1 MPADLY
7 GRITLAGMRTGFR
20 GSNGSNVSRYESSQ
34 CILSG
39 VLFLIDS
46 NIAIAS
52 DPLSHKLEAGAE
64 SAIEF
69 MRLATTHHHDVRTH
83 EASRTDFARI
93 ADPEKRQ
100 ARLALFERYTP
111 LKSAPAISADQASM
125 VGRSATG
132 SNDEVDQLLL
142 AAVVGDAAEYLITQD
157 EGLHRKARRMGV
169 ASRVL
174 TLSDAIAMLRALH
187 GDLPSP
193 PPAVRRVKTHE
204 LNLGDPIFAGLKE
217 DYGHEVFTEW
227 FRSAARGQRDAL
239 VIDGD
244 GEHAAI
250 SILKREPTG
259 EHGLPG
265 PQLKVSTF
273 KVADGYSG
281 QKYGEL
287 LLKAIFEQA
296 HTERYT
302 GLFVTVLEKH
312 EGLIALLEDFG
323 FRAVPGVRT
332 TVGELVF
339 EKPHRPVMDS
349 SISALEYHVRYG
361 PPALRLTGQNSFV
374 IPIEPRWHRLLF
386 PDAEPVEAD
395 ALFPATLGL
404 TTQPFGNALRKAY
417 LCNAPS
423 RLLRPG
429 DPLLF
434 YRSSDQ
440 RAVHVVGVC
449 EDTLVS
455 RDPAEIVAAVGRRTV
470 YSLDEI
476 GNLARRNEVL
486 VVMFRQDRL
495 LRMDPITLS
504 ELIGGRVLNSWPQ
517 SITQTRPE
525 GTAWLVQRLGV

>member
-1 MPADLY
+1 ML
-7 GRITLAGMRTGFR
+7 TVH
-20 GSNGSNVSRYESSQ
+20 S
-34 CILSG
+34 SG

-52 DPLSHKLEAGAE
+52 DPLSHKLETGAE
-64 SAIEF
+64 SAVQF

-83 EASRTDFARI
+83 EGSRTDFARI
-93 ADPEKRQ
+93 SDPERRQ
-100 ARLALFERYTP
+100 ARLTLFERYAP
-111 LKSAPAISADQASM
+111 LGSPPAISVEQENQL
-125 VGRSATG
+125 GRPAAG

-157 EGLHRKARRMGV
+157 VGLHRKARRMGV
-169 ASRVL
+169 ADRVL
-174 TLSDAIAMLRALH
+174 TLSDAIAMIRALH
-187 GDLPSP
+187 ADLPSP

-204 LNLGDPIFAGLKE
+204 LNLGDPIFDGLKE
-217 DYGHEVFTEW
+217 DYGLEVFTEW
-227 FRSAARGQRDAL
+227 FKRAARGQRDAL

-265 PQLKVSTF
+265 PRLKVCTF

-296 HTERYT
+296 HTERYA
-302 GLFVTVLEKH
+302 GLFVTVLEKQ
-312 EGLIALLEDFG
+312 EALIALLEEFG
-323 FRAVPGVRT
+323 FRAIPEVRT

-339 EKPHRPVMDS
+339 EKPHGPVEDPSM
-349 SISALEYHVRYG
+349 SALEYHARYG

-374 IPIEPRWHRLLF
+374 IPIEPRWHRVLF
-386 PDAEPVEAD
+386 PDAEPIEED
-395 ALFPATLGL
+395 TLFPAALGL

-423 RLLRPG
+423 RLLQPG

-434 YRSSDQ
+434 YRSSDEK
-440 RAVHVVGVC
+440 AVHVVGVC
-449 EDTLVS
+449 EDTLVT

-470 YSLDEI
+470 YSLQEI
-476 GNLARRNEVL
+476 DNLASRNEVL
-486 VVMFRQDRL
+486 VVMFRQDRI
-495 LRMDPITLS
+495 LRPDPITLS
-504 ELIGGRVLNSWPQ
+504 ELIGSRVLSSWPQ

-525 GTAWLVQRLGV
+525 GTAWLAQRLGA